1 MWLPSKLFHSKLKTQ
16 IACFQAVSLNLN
28 LQRTMDKEEINVCV
42 QRRKYGTHVN
52 CRAWNEAC
60 ENISKCRGVPS
71 ELACL
76 LEGLWDTKRV

>member
-42 QRRKYGTHVN
+42 PRRKYGTHVN
-52 CRAWNEAC
+52 CRAWNENKSMTAC
-60 ENISKCRGVPS
+60 ENITKCRGVRS

-76 LEGLWDTKRV
+76 LA